1 MISYWTI
8 LLRLVMAVLLG
19 SIIGLERERK
29 ERGAGMR
36 TLALVTV
43 GSTLF
48 TIVSAYGFLSLLNLN
63 EKNMTLDPTKVA
75 SYIVAGIGFLGAG
88 TIFMSREKEKIKGLT
103 TAASIWVMAAVG
115 IACGVGL
122 LLEAATT
129 TALVLIVLIVLQ
141 YVEERIVP
149 HAPTGI
155 QHIRLEADSVEG
167 DLLAKLYET
176 CAQNHVTIERIRIH
190 SEQEKPIIGLLCEA
204 TSSSSLSNTILELQ
218 KLPGILSIQLDQND
232 TGEGSYLLS
241 KQRKVGR

>member
-1 MISYWTI
+1 
-8 LLRLVMAVLLG
+8 
-19 SIIGLERERK
+19 
-29 ERGAGMR
+29 MR

-48 TIVSAYGFLSLLNLN
+48 TIVSAYGFLSLLSLN
-63 EKNMTLDPTKVA
+63 EKNLMIDPTKVA

-88 TIFMSREKEKIKGLT
+88 TIFMSREKEKVKGLT

-122 LLEAATT
+122 LLEAITT

-141 YVEERIVP
+141 FFEERIVP
-149 HAPTGI
+149 HVSSGT
-155 QHIRLEADSVEG
+155 QHIRLETASVEG
-167 DLLAKLYET
+167 ELLAKIYEV
-176 CAQNHVTIERIRIH
+176 CERNHVTIERIRIH

-204 TSSSSLSNTILELQ
+204 TSSSSFSTAFLDLQ
-218 KLPGILSIQLDQND
+218 KLPGVLSIQMDQND

-241 KQRKVGR
+241 KQHKGGR